1 MDRIRSQNRCG
12 AIGYR
17 WANLDRDSI
26 CDRWPKMD
34 LRIDIELQG
43 GLLLVTASGN
53 FTFDAAL
60 RLLKEVRD
68 TAKEK
73 ETFHF

>member
-1 MDRIRSQNRCG
+1 
-12 AIGYR
+12 
-17 WANLDRDSI
+17 
-26 CDRWPKMD
+26 MD

-60 RLLKEVRD
+60 RLLKQVRD